1 MASRKSP
8 KVSTPLRS
16 RGLTALLCGLLAACG
31 GFSDFSNDDSV
42 VAETTSTSAASSGA
56 TTVALGVDA
65 LGQPTV
71 PAASE
76 PGAVLYASAT
86 SLRPLADE
94 ALWVYRGT
102 RTANG
107 QQLHYS
113 SFRQVT
119 ASAAGFQ
126 ERVSSPL
133 PNASR
138 IQTLTPGTEQIGIE
152 QDLILAVGTFI
163 VRGIELKSPVRQ
175 GEQVKLAQVQSAP
188 LALDLDG
195 DGKQDLIDVAAWSQ
209 VVGNEDVELPE
220 LERTVRALRVD
231 TTLVSRTHRSSQ
243 AQPDTSQ
250 TVVQSTWYAPG
261 VGIVRNS
268 RTQPV
273 ASSAGVG
280 AVESDERLQVWDGI
294 TTGLGLLPSS
304 PVSVTGGSAA
314 VGPWLGQ
321 PFSAVRQGNQ
331 AFVLSA
337 ASAGNDALTL
347 SVLSGRGRL
356 EHSVEHSGLATLN
369 QPRPQLMPLA
379 AGVAVVRREAGVL
392 LFPDQLE
399 NLKLTRFDAKAQ
411 RVGKDIWLVDSALAG
426 SLQAASDGQTIWVSW
441 VDPGSPQQP
450 RRLMLQGFDALGD
463 IKTRAH
469 SLDTRGGTET
479 MTQIA
484 VTAQQGRVMV
494 NWRVESAAGV
504 ELRQALGSATSP
516 PTVATLTTTSATT
529 SITTLATASSALAGA
544 AVTPLLTESLA
555 AITWL
560 QPLDSSNRLV
570 APRAVALDGAAQ
582 ARRATSG
589 GLDQELLALPAGSVQ
604 AAARM
609 TMAAETK
616 RVLWAA
622 AGTGRLRSDTE
633 AEDRTL
639 AFATVD
645 AGDAALSA
653 ALPQLKRLRDSS
665 PASAWQGSVQA
676 LQHIVPL
683 DDRWLII
690 GHDGRYTTVAV
701 LHKR

>member
-1 MASRKSP
+1 MASRQSP

-16 RGLTALLCGLLAACG
+16 WGLSALLCGLLAACG
-31 GFSDFSNDDSV
+31 GFSDFSNDDAV
-42 VAETTSTSAASSGA
+42 VAETTSTSSASSGV

-119 ASAAGFQ
+119 ASAAGFH

-133 PNASR
+133 ANASR
-138 IQTLTPGTEQIGIE
+138 IQTLTPGAEQIGIE
-152 QDLILAVGTFI
+152 QDLLLAVGTFP
-163 VRGIELKSPVRQ
+163 VRGTELKSPVRQ
-175 GEQVKLAQVQSAP
+175 GEQIKLAQVQMAP

-195 DGKQDLIDVAAWSQ
+195 DGKQDLIDVAAWSR

-220 LERTVRALRVD
+220 LERSVRALRVD
-231 TTLVSRTHRSSQ
+231 TTMVSRTHRSSQ
-243 AQPDTSQ
+243 VQPDASQ
-250 TVVQSTWYAPG
+250 TVVQSTWFAPG

-280 AVESDERLQVWDGI
+280 AVESDERLQLWDGI
-294 TTGLGLLPSS
+294 STGLGLVPSS
-304 PVSVTGGSAA
+304 PVSVAGGSAA

-321 PFSAVRQGNQ
+321 THSAVRQGNQ
-331 AFVLSA
+331 AFILSA
-337 ASAGNDALTL
+337 ASAGTDALTL
-347 SVLSGRGRL
+347 SVLNGRGRL

-369 QPRPQLMPLA
+369 QPRPQLMPLGD
-379 AGVAVVRREAGVL
+379 GVAVVRREAGVL
-392 LFPDQLE
+392 LYPDQLE
-399 NLKLTRFDAKAQ
+399 NLKLARFDAKAQ
-411 RVGKDIWLVDSALAG
+411 RLGKDIWLVDSALAG

-441 VDPGSPQQP
+441 VDPGSARQP

-469 SLDTRGGTET
+469 SLDTRDGTET

-504 ELRQALGSATSP
+504 ELRQALGSATLP
-516 PTVATLTTTSATT
+516 PTVATLTTT

-653 ALPQLKRLRDSS
+653 ALPQLKNLRDSS
-665 PASAWQGSVQA
+665 PASTWQGSVQA

>member
-1 MASRKSP
+1 MASRHSP

-16 RGLTALLCGLLAACG
+16 RCLTALLCALLAACG
-31 GFSDFSNDDSV
+31 GFSDFSNDHSV

-65 LGQPTV
+65 LGQPTI

-119 ASAAGFQ
+119 ASSAGFH

-133 PNASR
+133 ANASR
-138 IQTLTPGTEQIGIE
+138 IQTLTPGAEQIGIE
-152 QDLILAVGTFI
+152 QDLLLAVGTFP
-163 VRGIELKSPVRQ
+163 VRGTELKSPVRQ
-175 GEQVKLAQVQSAP
+175 GEQIKLAQVQMAP

-195 DGKQDLIDVAAWSQ
+195 DGKQDLIDVAAWSR

-220 LERTVRALRVD
+220 LERSVRALRVD
-231 TTLVSRTHRSSQ
+231 TTMVSRTHRSSQ
-243 AQPDTSQ
+243 VQPDASQ
-250 TVVQSTWYAPG
+250 TVVQSTWFAPG

-280 AVESDERLQVWDGI
+280 AVESDERLQLWDGI
-294 TTGLGLLPSS
+294 STGLGLVPSS
-304 PVSVTGGSAA
+304 PVSVAGGSAA

-321 PFSAVRQGNQ
+321 THSAVRQGNQ
-331 AFVLSA
+331 AFILSA
-337 ASAGNDALTL
+337 ASAGTDALTL
-347 SVLSGRGRL
+347 SVLNGRGRL

-369 QPRPQLMPLA
+369 QPRPQLMPLGD
-379 AGVAVVRREAGVL
+379 GVAVVRREAGVL
-392 LFPDQLE
+392 LYPDQLE
-399 NLKLTRFDAKAQ
+399 NLKLARFDAKAQ
-411 RVGKDIWLVDSALAG
+411 RLGKDIWLVDSALAG

-441 VDPGSPQQP
+441 VDPGSARQP

-469 SLDTRGGTET
+469 SLDTRDGTET

-504 ELRQALGSATSP
+504 ELRQALGSATLP
-516 PTVATLTTTSATT
+516 PTVATLTTT

-653 ALPQLKRLRDSS
+653 ALPQLKNLRDSS
-665 PASAWQGSVQA
+665 PASTWQGSVQA